1 MYYFDHSATTPLHPK
16 VKKLM
21 GEVGDLHFGNP
32 SSVHAI
38 GQKAKIVIE
47 TARGQM
53 AKAVGCN
60 SNEIYFTSGGTEAN
74 NLVLWNL
81 IHQNKKHVVTSVIEH
96 PAVLKVLDNLEEFGV
111 TYTAVGVDKNGVVN
125 PKDTQNA
132 ITADTGLISIML
144 ANNEMGTIQPIGK
157 ISSIA
162 KEQGIFLHS
171 DAVQALGKITIN
183 AKVLGVDYMSFSA
196 HKFYGPKGVGAL
208 YIKKGLKLKPL
219 IIGGNQERRIRAGT
233 ENTPGIAGCGLAAE
247 LALNSIQD
255 THSHLESLANAFKE
269 KIKHIFPEAIFNGH
283 PENHLPGLVNL
294 SFPNYRSDLLMIYLD
309 REGIAVSSGS
319 ACSSGDIK
327 PSRIL
332 SEMGINDDINICS
345 LRISFGSGNTFEDV
359 EYLTSCFKT
368 TMERI
373 RSTF

>member
-1 MYYFDHSATTPLHPK
+1 
-16 VKKLM
+16 
-21 GEVGDLHFGNP
+21 
-32 SSVHAI
+32 
-38 GQKAKIVIE
+38 
-47 TARGQM
+47 
-53 AKAVGCN
+53 
-60 SNEIYFTSGGTEAN
+60 
-74 NLVLWNL
+74 
-81 IHQNKKHVVTSVIEH
+81 VIEH

-111 TYTAVGVDKNGVVN
+111 TYTAVGVDNNGVVN

-144 ANNEMGTIQPIGK
+144 ANNEMGTIQPIGE